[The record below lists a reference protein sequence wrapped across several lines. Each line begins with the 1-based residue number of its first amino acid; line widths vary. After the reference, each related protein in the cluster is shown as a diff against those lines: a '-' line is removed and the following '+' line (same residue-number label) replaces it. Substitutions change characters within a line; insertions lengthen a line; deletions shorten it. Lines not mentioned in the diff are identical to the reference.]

1 MGTISVD
8 PAALRIAAQRLDT
21 ASDILTGTLG
31 THLRDVQSGSSAV
44 GQLIADIGQWTRAA
58 REASAALRLGAD
70 RFGDGESAAVAA
82 LR

>member
-21 ASDILTGTLG
+21 AADILAGALG
-31 THLRDVQSGSSAV
+31 THLREIQSGGAAV
-44 GQLIADIGQWTRAA
+44 GQLIAEVGQWTAAA
-58 REASAALRLGAD
+58 RETAGALRLGAD
-70 RFGDGESAAVAA
+70 RFCAGESAAVAA